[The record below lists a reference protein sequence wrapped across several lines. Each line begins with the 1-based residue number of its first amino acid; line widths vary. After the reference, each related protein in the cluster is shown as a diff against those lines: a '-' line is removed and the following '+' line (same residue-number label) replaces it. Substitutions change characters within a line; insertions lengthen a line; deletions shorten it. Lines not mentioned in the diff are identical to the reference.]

1 MANIN
6 DTPAQKAY
14 WSQRYAEARTGWDI
28 GSVSTPIKAYVDQ
41 LIDPQTRILIPGA
54 GNSYEAEY
62 LFRRGFERVH
72 ILDIAREPL
81 AAFQQRVPDFPPDQ
95 LIEANFFEHQ
105 GAYDL
110 LIEQTFFC
118 SFPPTPANRQRYAE
132 KVHELLA
139 PGGQLVGLWFDFP
152 LRGDL
157 EKRPFGGTREE
168 YLSYLAPHFDVQ
180 TFERSYN
187 SIPPRMGNEL
197 FGIFRKR

>member
-168 YLSYLAPHFDVQ
+168 YLSYLAPHFDVR

>member
-28 GSVSTPIKAYVDQ
+28 GSASTPIKAYVDQ